1 MTFYFT
7 NTHTIHFFEYIS
19 ELLAR
24 PLLPTNKL
32 GVNSD
37 AKTAIQ
43 FAVIANECVAGNGR
57 AFLSDKSNQ
66 PNVSMG
72 KVSFHL

>member
-1 MTFYFT
+1 MENIRHYLFDFRNNDVLFYLYSH
-7 NTHTIHFFEYIS
+7 NPLLFEYIS

-37 AKTAIQ
+37 AKQQSSLPSLQT
-43 FAVIANECVAGNGR
+43 
-57 AFLSDKSNQ
+57 
-66 PNVSMG
+66 NVSLVMN
-72 KVSFHL
+72 VPF